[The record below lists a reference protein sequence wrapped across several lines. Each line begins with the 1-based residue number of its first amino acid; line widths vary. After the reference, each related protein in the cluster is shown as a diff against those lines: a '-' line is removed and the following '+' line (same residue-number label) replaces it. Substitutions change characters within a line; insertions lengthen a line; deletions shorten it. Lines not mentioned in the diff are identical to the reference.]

1 MVEKHR
7 NLVSIIIRGKNEARW
22 LKILLKELHQQT
34 HRNFEIVFCDNLSTD
49 NTIDV
54 LKKYKVKI
62 INIKK
67 YLPGD
72 TLNKAV
78 KKCDGDYIAILSSH
92 CIPTNKKWLS
102 EYLDYFKKI

>member
-54 LKKYKVKI
+54 LKKYKVKK
-62 INIKK
+62 NNK
-67 YLPGD
+67 Y
-72 TLNKAV
+72 
-78 KKCDGDYIAILSSH
+78 
-92 CIPTNKKWLS
+92 
-102 EYLDYFKKI
+102 